1 MVKKTSQTTAKK
13 PIKKLLK
20 KTAKSKLSGWVM
32 APRKAS
38 TLNDVK
44 TAILLVSLT
53 INVAFFIA
61 WLILRLTN
69 VYDAQVYNILFNR

>member
-1 MVKKTSQTTAKK
+1 MAKKISHKVSPKKTKKSAKK
-13 PIKKLLK
+13 E
-20 KTAKSKLSGWVM
+20 LSGWVM

-44 TAILLVSLT
+44 SAVLLVSLT
-53 INVAFFIA
+53 INAAFFIA

-69 VYDAQVYNILFNR
+69 VYDAQVYAILFNR